1 MTDTFTP
8 LGDTARSI
16 ARRLAPGEWQEQ
28 VIPVL
33 CAISS
38 HADAA
43 RRSAD
48 EAKMLA
54 GLVQGK
60 LPAWETFPAGDLD
73 RAIRE
78 FERTLATLRET
89 RRAMSGGGR

>member
-1 MTDTFTP
+1 MTDTFTS

-48 EAKMLA
+48 EAKTLA

-60 LPAWETFPAGDLD
+60 LPAWETFPADDLD
-73 RAIRE
+73 RAIK
-78 FERTLATLRET
+78 TLGRALDTLRET
-89 RRAMSGGGR
+89 RQAMSGEGR